1 MSAPATVPVIPVL
14 VLCLQGRAKADIPEV
29 VGAILVA
36 DKDKSNLGVVLSWED
51 TDSGS
56 RVVFIGMCTEGLVEL
71 LDQVGIL
78 AVERVALSIGGLLLY
93 RIKVEGGVVCAVVV
107 ATVTQAVVLA
117 DKNAAAAAR

>member
-1 MSAPATVPVIPVL
+1 MG
-14 VLCLQGRAKADIPEV
+14 CAKVGVPEV
-29 VGAILVA
+29 VGAVLVA
-36 DKDKSNLGVVLSWED
+36 DKDKSNLGVVLGWED

-56 RVVFIGMCTEGLVEL
+56 RVMFVGMGTEGLVKL

-93 RIKVEGGVVCAVVV
+93 RIKVEGGVVCAVIV

-117 DKNAAAAAR
+117 DKNATAAAR